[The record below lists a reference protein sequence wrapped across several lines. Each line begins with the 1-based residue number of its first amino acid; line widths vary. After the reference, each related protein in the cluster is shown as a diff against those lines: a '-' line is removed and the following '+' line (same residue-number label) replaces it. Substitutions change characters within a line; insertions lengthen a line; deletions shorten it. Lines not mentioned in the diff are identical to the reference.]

1 MAEILINCPF
11 CGAALQAQDNWK
23 GLELEC
29 PSCKQPFIAGQ
40 QVQPQIIEQVRA
52 KMQAEANA
60 KAQKEAMQRAKAEEM
75 ERAKIQAE
83 AHARAQMQQQMQQ
96 QMFAKAGMQNF
107 GNNTNRQNGGWKILF
122 WLFVIAAL
130 TCFSM
135 GTYSTVKASKA
146 YASSYAAKPS
156 SNYEGSVTIG
166 ESGYACAKN
175 TMTLVE
181 NTAATHR
188 MIQKNAIAS
197 IFFIWGGVS
206 LFGALLT
213 VLYAKRYSEE

>member
-83 AHARAQMQQQMQQ
+83 AHARAQMQQQM
-96 QMFAKAGMQNF
+96 FAKAGMQNF
-107 GNNTNRQNGGWKILF
+107 GNNTNRQNGSWKILF

-146 YASSYAAKPS
+146 DASSYAAKPS

-175 TMTLVE
+175 TITLVE

>member
-11 CGAALQAQDNWK
+11 CGAALQAQDNWE

-83 AHARAQMQQQMQQ
+83 AHARAQMQQQM
-96 QMFAKAGMQNF
+96 FAKAGMQNL
-107 GNNTNRQNGGWKILF
+107 GNNTNRHNGSWKILF

-175 TMTLVE
+175 TITLVE

>member
-83 AHARAQMQQQMQQ
+83 AHARAQMQQQM
-96 QMFAKAGMQNF
+96 FAKAGMQNF
-107 GNNTNRQNGGWKILF
+107 GNNTNRQNGSWKILF

>member
-83 AHARAQMQQQMQQ
+83 AHARAQMQQQM
-96 QMFAKAGMQNF
+96 FAKAGMQNF
-107 GNNTNRQNGGWKILF
+107 GNNTNRQNGSWKILF

-130 TCFSM
+130 ICFSI

-175 TMTLVE
+175 TITLVE

>member
-83 AHARAQMQQQMQQ
+83 AHARAQMQQQM
-96 QMFAKAGMQNF
+96 FAKAGMQNF
-107 GNNTNRQNGGWKILF
+107 GNNTNRQNGSWKILF

-175 TMTLVE
+175 TITLVE

-213 VLYAKRYSEE
+213 VLYAKKYSEE

>member
-83 AHARAQMQQQMQQ
+83 AHARAQMQQQM
-96 QMFAKAGMQNF
+96 FAKAGMQNF
-107 GNNTNRQNGGWKILF
+107 GNNTNRQNGSWKILF

-135 GTYSTVKASKA
+135 GTYSTVKATKA

-175 TMTLVE
+175 TITLVE

>member
-83 AHARAQMQQQMQQ
+83 AHARAQMQQQM
-96 QMFAKAGMQNF
+96 FAKAGMQNF
-107 GNNTNRQNGGWKILF
+107 GNNTNRQNGSWKILF

-175 TMTLVE
+175 TITLVE

-213 VLYAKRYSEE
+213 VLYTKKYSEE

>member
-83 AHARAQMQQQMQQ
+83 AHARAQMQQQM
-96 QMFAKAGMQNF
+96 FAKAGMQNF
-107 GNNTNRQNGGWKILF
+107 GNNTNRQNGSWKILF
-122 WLFVIAAL
+122 WLFIIAAL

-175 TMTLVE
+175 TITLVE

>member
-83 AHARAQMQQQMQQ
+83 AHARAQMQQQM
-96 QMFAKAGMQNF
+96 FAKAGMQNF
-107 GNNTNRQNGGWKILF
+107 GNNTNRQNGSWKILF

-175 TMTLVE
+175 TITLVE

>member
-83 AHARAQMQQQMQQ
+83 AHARAQMQQQM
-96 QMFAKAGMQNF
+96 FAKAGMQNL
-107 GNNTNRQNGGWKILF
+107 GNNTNRQNGSWKILF

-175 TMTLVE
+175 TITLVE

>member
-83 AHARAQMQQQMQQ
+83 AHARAQMQQQM
-96 QMFAKAGMQNF
+96 FAKAGMQNF
-107 GNNTNRQNGGWKILF
+107 GNNTNRQNGSWKILF

-130 TCFSM
+130 TCFSI

-175 TMTLVE
+175 TITLVE